1 MIQFILISLLV
12 ARGRF
17 FNALAWDISAFN
29 TDKYTSKTAN
39 NHQQC
44 RSVLGNAWQ
53 CWARFGNN
61 QICSDIIRQA
71 WQCSG
76 EVVQYQAFEIV
87 TVFPQ
92 VLHRP
97 IGETRDKE
105 VFAKIRGKVSIDRK
119 ASPQFQPFK
128 IFN

>member
-1 MIQFILISLLV
+1 MEAKLIPTTDTMIQYILISLLV
-12 ARGRF
+12 A
-17 FNALAWDISAFN
+17 
-29 TDKYTSKTAN
+29 DKYTSKTAN

-92 VLHRP
+92 ILLLP

-105 VFAKIRGKVSIDRK
+105 VVAKIRGEVCIDRK
-119 ASPQFQPFK
+119 ASPQF
-128 IFN
+128 

>member
-1 MIQFILISLLV
+1 MIQYILISLLV
-12 ARGRF
+12 A
-17 FNALAWDISAFN
+17 
-29 TDKYTSKTAN
+29 DKYTSKTAN
-39 NHQQC
+39 THQQC

-87 TVFPQ
+87 TVFPK
-92 VLHRP
+92 VLLLP

-105 VFAKIRGKVSIDRK
+105 VVAKIRGDVCIDRK
-119 ASPQFQPFK
+119 TSPQF
-128 IFN
+128 